1 MQEKAA
7 TAPTAV
13 AAAPPAS
20 PAPVHLSEAEQK
32 AQTLAKY
39 EADFVDLED
48 PNEDADEDGA
58 SKLTET
64 KHTHK

>member
-1 MQEKAA
+1 
-7 TAPTAV
+7 
-13 AAAPPAS
+13 
-20 PAPVHLSEAEQK
+20 VHLSEAEQK